1 MLKRLQENSDL
12 KHDALENDLEMIF
25 QSLWENQ
32 RCSILIDNMIILNQT
47 HISSE

>member
-12 KHDALENDLEMIF
+12 KHDALENDLKMIF
-25 QSLWENQ
+25 HVYEKISDVQFLSTT
-32 RCSILIDNMIILNQT
+32 IILNQT